1 MRIFCLT
8 TLAELAP
15 YADDW
20 ERLAG
25 GVPFRSWTWLTH
37 WWRHYGP
44 QSDGEALRTRLAT
57 LCVFDD
63 ADALVGI
70 APWYL
75 DCSAMRGRVL
85 RPLGSGEVC
94 SDYLGVLCQPARE
107 EAVVGALADYL
118 VQNALDDGPDALR
131 WDLLALDGVDT
142 EDRAMSALADNLA
155 AAGCS
160 VHRQARL
167 SCWRLDLPTDWDQ
180 YFASLG
186 KHLRRDAR
194 RLERELGAGR
204 VTLHVA
210 TRLDELPRAMA
221 ILVDLHQRRRKTLGE
236 KGCFASARFAG
247 FYRDVVPE
255 LLRRGRVQLYWLE
268 FDGRPAAAEYHLAGD
283 GVLYVYQSGME
294 PELLEH
300 KPGNLINLMI
310 VRQAIER
317 GYRAYDFLR
326 GDEPYKARFGAQPR
340 PSVEL
345 RIVPPRAAAHC
356 ATISG
361 RRGKASKSG

>member
-1 MRIFCLT
+1 M
-8 TLAELAP
+8 
-15 YADDW
+15 
-20 ERLAG
+20 
-25 GVPFRSWTWLTH
+25 
-37 WWRHYGP
+37 
-44 QSDGEALRTRLAT
+44 
-57 LCVFDD
+57 
-63 ADALVGI
+63 
-70 APWYL
+70 
-75 DCSAMRGRVL
+75 
-85 RPLGSGEVC
+85 
-94 SDYLGVLCQPARE
+94 
-107 EAVVGALADYL
+107 
-118 VQNALDDGPDALR
+118 
-131 WDLLALDGVDT
+131 
-142 EDRAMSALADNLA
+142 
-155 AAGCS
+155 
-160 VHRQARL
+160 
-167 SCWRLDLPTDWDQ
+167 
-180 YFASLG
+180 
-186 KHLRRDAR
+186 
-194 RLERELGAGR
+194 
-204 VTLHVA
+204 A

-345 RIVPPRAAAHC
+345 RIVPPRAAAHSAPQSLAGGEKRQKVDDRNDQGTRRQGDRETRRPGGREPGRQRTHWQSNFSLSPC
-356 ATISG
+356 LLVSRSSEIRPLIPISAMPPWKQFLLTLYYHATYPARARTHARLAAADRLPAIVLCWHRIADDGTNPWTVSNAAFARQIRWLSRHFQFVSLDEAQRRIGARPETEPEKGTVPICRNGPKGASHKWGLSPFPVG
-361 RRGKASKSG
+361 RASASPSTTATPTTAARPSPC